1 MIWCG
6 YVAYNEWGN
15 AYGGFKMK
23 GIISYLE
30 KKEDFQSIIEGVAS
44 GLKEQLIAG
53 VSGVSRSLSI
63 STIYQAHQKKT
74 LVVTHQLIH
83 AQQLYD
89 DLRGLVDDSHVYLYP
104 VNELIATEMVISSP
118 ELRAERI
125 RSLVEW
131 LHGDKGILI
140 VPVAAL
146 KRIVPP
152 KHYWELYR
160 LTFAIDMQ
168 VDLDK
173 SIQKLFDMGYE
184 RVDMVTSPAEF
195 SVRGGIIDVYPVTEN
210 NPIRIELFD
219 DLVDSVRYFDA
230 NSQRSLEN
238 ISTVTIVPAREL
250 LVSKEDMLRAANR
263 LDQGLQAVLR
273 RMETSEN
280 KQLLEETVSHDI
292 AMLQETEKFQE
303 MYKYSELFYEVPHSL
318 LDYATKD
325 SLVIIDDLNRVQEA
339 ANNLDAE
346 EADVLEVLLE
356 ERQLLPNSTFSFD
369 WTTIREKMT
378 QQRIYLS
385 VFLRHIPNTQPENI
399 VNISSRTMQ
408 EFHGQMNLFKTEL
421 SRWEK
426 ASYSTIVVADTIQR
440 AERVR
445 SILLDYGMEF
455 VIQENVTLPVK
466 SPIITVASVVQGIEL
481 PLHQVAIVTE
491 QELFKK
497 QKARPRRTS
506 STITNAERIK
516 SYQELKVGD
525 FVVHRNHGI
534 GKYIG
539 IETLEVGG
547 LHKDYLL
554 IEYAGDDKLY
564 VPIDQIDLVQ
574 KYVGSEG
581 KKPRMYKLGGAEWQK
596 VKRRVQS
603 SVEDIADE
611 LIKLYAEREA
621 QKGYAFEKDSTL
633 QEEFELSFPYEETAD
648 QLRCIDE
655 IKADMESIKPMDRLL
670 CGDVGYGKTEV
681 ALRAMFKAI
690 SEGKQAALLVPTTI
704 LAQQHYQTMQE
715 RFQDYPL
722 EIGLLSRFRTPKQQR
737 ETIEGLKNGTVDIV
751 VGTHRLISKDI
762 AFKDLGL
769 LVVDEEQRFGVK
781 HKEKIKQMK
790 TNVDVLTLTATPIPR
805 TLHMSMLGI
814 RDLSVIETPPENRF
828 PVQTYVIEYNRAFV
842 KEAIERELARGGQV
856 FVLYNRVE
864 TIEKVARELDT
875 LVPDAQIQIAHG
887 RMKESELEDVMFS
900 FLEGESDVLVSTTI
914 IETGVDI
921 PNVNTLIVIDADH
934 MGLSQLYQ
942 LRGRV
947 GRSNR
952 IAYAYF
958 TYRKGKVLTE
968 VSEKRLQ
975 AIKEF
980 TELGSGFKIAMRDL
994 SIRGAGNLLGA
1005 EQHGFIDSVGFDLYS
1020 QMLKEAIDSRKE
1032 KKPIEA
1038 VQPFNPELQLLVD
1051 AYIPASYIE
1060 DEKQK
1065 FEVYK
1070 RFQQFDSHDAIRDFQ
1085 DELVDRFGEYP
1096 EEVER
1101 LFLVS
1106 LLKMVAKRERVEDV
1120 SEERNLIRLT
1130 VTEERSLKIDG
1141 AKLFQLA
1148 NEFGRNVQ
1156 LGTEGNKLKVSFRWR
1171 NEPVKERY
1179 ETVSNFIERLSYVN
1193 VDEEMDEQA
1202 SSVADKNKNAKIV

>member
-1 MIWCG
+1 MSLVTIVG
-6 YVAYNEWGN
+6 RNI
-15 AYGGFKMK
+15 YGGFKME
-23 GIISYLE
+23 GITNYLRT
-30 KKEDFQSIIEGVAS
+30 KEEFQSMIEGLSA
-44 GLKEQLIAG
+44 GINEQLIAG
-53 VSGVSRSLSI
+53 VSGVSRSLSVSAI
-63 STIYQAHQKKT
+63 QQAGRKKT
-74 LVVTHQLIH
+74 LVVTHQLLH

-89 DLRGLVDDSHVYLYP
+89 DLKDLLKDSHIYIYP

-125 RSLVEW
+125 YALSEW
-131 LHGDKGILI
+131 LRRDDGILI
-140 VPVAAL
+140 VPIAAL

-152 KHYWELYR
+152 KDYWKTYR
-160 LTFAIDMQ
+160 LSFSVGDQI
-168 VDLDK
+168 DLDK
-173 SIQKLFDMGYE
+173 HIEMLFDMGYD
-184 RVDMVTSPAEF
+184 RVDMVTAPAEF
-195 SVRGGIIDVYPVTEN
+195 SIRGGIIDVYPVTKK
-210 NPIRIELFD
+210 NPLRIELFD
-219 DLVDSVRYFDA
+219 DEIDSIRYFDA
-230 NSQRSLEN
+230 DSQRSLEN
-238 ISTVTIVPAREL
+238 ETDITIGPAREL
-250 LVSKEDMLRAANR
+250 LVSEEDMMRAANR
-263 LDQGLQAVLR
+263 LEERLQREMKKMKASR
-273 RMETSEN
+273 H
-280 KQLLEETVSHDI
+280 KQLLIESIEHEI
-292 AMLQETEKFQE
+292 EQLQATEIFQD
-303 MYKYSELFYEVPHSL
+303 MYKYSELFYEQRHSL
-318 LDYATKD
+318 LDYLAKD
-325 SLVIIDDLNRVQEA
+325 SLIVLDDFNRIQEA
-339 ANNLDAE
+339 ATNLDAE
-346 EADVLEVLLE
+346 EADVVEVLLE
-356 ERQLLPNSTFSFD
+356 EHQLLPHSSFSFD
-369 WTTIREKMT
+369 WMEIREKIAKH
-378 QQRIYLS
+378 QRIYLS
-385 VFLRHIPNTQPENI
+385 VFLRHVPGTQPENI

-408 EFHGQMNLFKTEL
+408 EFHGQMNLFKNEL

-426 ASYSTIVVADTIQR
+426 ANYSTVVVVDNEQR
-440 AERVR
+440 AEKVQ
-445 SILLDYGMEF
+445 SIFRDYQMEF
-455 VIQENVTLPVK
+455 AIQKDVILPVEQ
-466 SPIITVASVVQGIEL
+466 PTITIGNVSKGIEL
-481 PLHQVAIVTE
+481 PLHQLAIVTE

-497 QKARPRRTS
+497 SRPRPRRTS
-506 STITNAERIK
+506 STVSNAERIK

-525 FVVHRNHGI
+525 YVVHRNHGI

-539 IETLEVGG
+539 IETLQVGG

-554 IEYAGDDKLY
+554 IQYAGDDKLY
-564 VPIDQIDLVQ
+564 VPVDQIELVQ

-581 KKPRMYKLGGAEWQK
+581 KKPRMYKLGGTEWQK

-621 QKGYAFEKDSTL
+621 QKGYAFEKDTDL
-633 QEEFELSFPYEETAD
+633 QHEFELAFPYEETED
-648 QLRCIDE
+648 QLRCIEE
-655 IKADMESIKPMDRLL
+655 IKEDMESPKPMDRLL

-681 ALRAMFKAI
+681 ALRAIFKAV
-690 SEGKQAALLVPTTI
+690 SEGKQAAFLVPTTI
-704 LAQQHYQTMQE
+704 LAQQHFQTMEE

-751 VGTHRLISKDI
+751 VGTHRLISDDI

-781 HKEKIKQMK
+781 HKEKIKQLK

-856 FVLYNRVE
+856 FVLYNRIE
-864 TIEKVARELDT
+864 SIEKVARELDG
-875 LVPDAQIQIAHG
+875 LVGDAQIQIAHG

-958 TYRKGKVLTE
+958 THRKGKVLTE

-1020 QMLKEAIDSRKE
+1020 QMLKEAIDARKE

-1038 VQPFNPELQLLVD
+1038 TQPFNPELQLLVD
-1051 AYIPASYIE
+1051 AYVPDTYIA

-1065 FEVYK
+1065 IEVYK
-1070 RFQQFDSHDAIRDFQ
+1070 RFQQFDSYEEIQDFQ
-1085 DELVDRFGEYP
+1085 DELIDRFGEYP
-1096 EEVER
+1096 PEVAH

-1106 LLKMVAKRERVEDV
+1106 SLKMVAKQEKVEEIA
-1120 SEERNLIRLT
+1120 EERNRLRLI
-1130 VTEERSLKIDG
+1130 VAEERSVQIDG
-1141 AKLFQLA
+1141 SKLFQLA

-1156 LGTEGNKLKVSFRWR
+1156 LGTEGNKLIVTFRWR
-1171 NEPVKERY
+1171 NESVEQRY
-1179 ETVSNFIERLSYVN
+1179 KTASSFIEQLKNVN
-1193 VDEEMDEQA
+1193 VTVGQKEEATEEN
-1202 SSVADKNKNAKIV
+1202 VKTV